1 MPAEISRGHLLRIL
15 GVAFGVAVALGN
27 TIGAGI
33 LRSPSTIAGSVQSVG
48 IILVLWLAGAV
59 HAALDA
65 NIFVELGTAMPEVGG
80 PYVYSRRALG
90 DVAGLIVGWSI
101 WCAKLAG
108 IAAGAVSF
116 ANFFVILVPAAEPR
130 QAGIAVAI
138 QLVLYGA
145 NILGLR
151 EGRVLQEATS
161 LLKASALLAFAI
173 AAVFAVPAQAA
184 ALLPSPHVAV
194 TWVGITVAYK
204 LIRGAYSGWDAPLYF
219 LEESHAPTK
228 TLPRALF
235 LGLLL
240 TSSLYLIVNASL
252 LYALGPQRI
261 AATTLPFLPVLRA
274 AAGPFA
280 SLLFAVGAMIT
291 VLSMANA
298 NIMSAPR
305 ILFALSRDRLL
316 PHQLSFVN
324 SGGSPQLAIIMTALG
339 SVALAATGSFGLVFG
354 LIGTLDTVAGLLVII
369 AFFALRRSAPDL
381 VRPFRALGYP
391 TLPLIALAIEVFLLV
406 IFNAADRDG
415 FIAALVLSAA
425 CVPFAWIA
433 RRGRLDKSVP
443 NETR

>member
-161 LLKASALLAFAI
+161 FLKASALLAFAI

-316 PHQLSFVN
+316 PHQLELREF
-324 SGGSPQLAIIMTALG
+324 GRQPTARHHHDG
-339 SVALAATGSFGLVFG
+339 
-354 LIGTLDTVAGLLVII
+354 AGLHRARGNGKFRPRVRPHWH
-369 AFFALRRSAPDL
+369 ARYGRGPSRHRRVLRAEAQRARSSAP
-381 VRPFRALGYP
+381 VPRARLSR
-391 TLPLIALAIEVFLLV
+391 I
-406 IFNAADRDG
+406 AADCPCDRSFSARD
-415 FIAALVLSAA
+415 LQR
-425 CVPFAWIA
+425 CRP
-433 RRGRLDKSVP
+433 GRLHRGAGAERGLRPVRLDRQ
-443 NETR
+443 TRPSGQERPQ